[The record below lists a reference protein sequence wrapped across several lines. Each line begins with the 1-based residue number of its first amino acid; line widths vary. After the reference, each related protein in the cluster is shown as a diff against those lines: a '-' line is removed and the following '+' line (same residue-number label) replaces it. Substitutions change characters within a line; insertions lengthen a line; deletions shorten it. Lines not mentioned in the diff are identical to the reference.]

1 MHPKGYQQE
10 NIFIENDQA
19 YHEVKKVELMGMRTN
34 WRENMELKN
43 QLKIKINYV
52 QWSHLNRY
60 W

>member
-1 MHPKGYQQE
+1 MMHPKGYKQE

-43 QLKIKINYV
+43 QLKIKIN
-52 QWSHLNRY
+52 
-60 W
+60 